1 MAQSYKQHYRQLLRI
16 GLPIV
21 LGQIGVIV
29 LGFADT
35 IMIGHHTT
43 DELAAASLVNN
54 LFNLAI
60 IFGTGFSYGLTPLIG
75 ELWGKG
81 DRGGIGALLKNSL
94 MANLVMAAVI
104 TVAMGIVYANIDRM
118 GQPEELMVYI
128 KPYYLIVLSSMVFV
142 MLFNSFKQ
150 FAEGITDTQTPMWL
164 LLGGNVMNIAGNYV
178 LIYGKLGAPELGLV
192 GAGLSTL
199 ASRIAML
206 VVFVI
211 IFARSR
217 RYAAYREGFRLG
229 RLRKASFKRL
239 NGMGWPV
246 ALQMGME
253 SASFSLS
260 AVMVGW
266 IGSVALAAHQIGITF
281 STLSFMVIYGMGA
294 AIAIRVSHFKGQGD
308 TANVRRAAFAGFHVV
323 VAICAVACIF
333 FASVRHYVGGWFTDN
348 QEVSAITSVLMLLM
362 VLYQLGDATQIV
374 FANSL
379 RGISDVRPMMV
390 IAFFAYFVVSLPTGY
405 LLAFTFDLGLYGIWL
420 AYPVGLTTAGCLFL
434 WRFNRMTRGSKTH
447 ECLTK

>member
-43 DELAAASLVNN
+43 EELAAASLVNN

-75 ELWGKG
+75 ELFGK
-81 DRGGIGALLKNSL
+81 DDKGGIGALLKNSL
-94 MANLVMAAVI
+94 LANLVMAAVI
-104 TVAMGIVYANIDRM
+104 MAAMGIVYANLDRM
-118 GQPEELMVYI
+118 GQPEELMMFI

-150 FAEGITDTQTPMWL
+150 FAEGTTDTQTPMWL

-178 LIYGKLGAPELGLV
+178 LIYGKLGAPELGLA

-199 ASRIAML
+199 ASRVAML
-206 VVFVI
+206 AAFVI

-229 RLRKASFKRL
+229 RLRLTAFRRL

-266 IGSVALAAHQIGITF
+266 IGSIALAAHQIGITF

-308 TANVRRAAFAGFHVV
+308 MGNVRRAAFAGFHVV
-323 VAICAVACIF
+323 VVICAVACVF
-333 FASVRHYVGGWFTDN
+333 FASVRHHVGRWFTDN

>member
-43 DELAAASLVNN
+43 EELAAASLVNN

-75 ELWGKG
+75 ELFGK
-81 DRGGIGALLKNSL
+81 DDKGGIGALLKNSL
-94 MANLVMAAVI
+94 LANLVMAAVI
-104 TVAMGIVYANIDRM
+104 MAAMGIVYANLDRM
-118 GQPEELMVYI
+118 GQPEELMVFI

-150 FAEGITDTQTPMWL
+150 FAEGTTDTQTPMWL

-178 LIYGKLGAPELGLV
+178 LIYGKLGAPELGLA

-199 ASRIAML
+199 ASRVAML
-206 VVFVI
+206 VAFVI

-229 RLRKASFKRL
+229 RLRLTAFKRL

-266 IGSVALAAHQIGITF
+266 IGSIALAAHQIGITF

-308 TANVRRAAFAGFHVV
+308 MGNVRRAAFAGFHVV
-323 VAICAVACIF
+323 VVICAVACVF
-333 FASVRHYVGGWFTDN
+333 FASVRHHVGGWFTDN

>member
-43 DELAAASLVNN
+43 EELAAASLVNN

-75 ELWGKG
+75 ELFGK
-81 DRGGIGALLKNSL
+81 DDKGGIGALLKNSL
-94 MANLVMAAVI
+94 LANLVMAAVI
-104 TVAMGIVYANIDRM
+104 MAAMGIVYANLDRM
-118 GQPEELMVYI
+118 GQPEELMVFI

-150 FAEGITDTQTPMWL
+150 FAEGTTDTQTPMWL

-178 LIYGKLGAPELGLV
+178 LIYGKLGAPELGLA

-199 ASRIAML
+199 ASRVAML
-206 VVFVI
+206 AAFVI

-229 RLRKASFKRL
+229 RLRLTAFRRL

-266 IGSVALAAHQIGITF
+266 IGSIALAAHQIGITF

-308 TANVRRAAFAGFHVV
+308 MGNVRRAAFAGFHVV
-323 VAICAVACIF
+323 VVICAVACVF
-333 FASVRHYVGGWFTDN
+333 FASVRHHVGRWFTDN